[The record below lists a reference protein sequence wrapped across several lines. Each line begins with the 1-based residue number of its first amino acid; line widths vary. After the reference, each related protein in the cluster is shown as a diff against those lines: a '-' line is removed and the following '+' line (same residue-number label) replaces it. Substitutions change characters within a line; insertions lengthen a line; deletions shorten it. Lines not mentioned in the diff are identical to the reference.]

1 MDQKTVLAR
10 VFVPRKLRDVN
21 LQGAALLPTSVVST
35 AQNSSHREGLRAA
48 LVPHPPEAAAERR
61 QCCPLRDVPP
71 QVFEAD
77 LYFAVKAAN
86 DEAHRAPP
94 APAGGPK
101 SNNQNNDK
109 RTKAKAKHA
118 ASNDNLQSP
127 PPAPPPGLTLTSP
140 PSAASWSSTSSTSP
154 QKQQQP
160 PSIFD
165 SISNASD
172 YCQAWEGLLW
182 QERKHLLRLY
192 ERYAKYNMVVRR
204 QPRSPRP
211 QAVADIAGIADA
223 SPSLMP
229 GDAVLVRTAHEV
241 VLPPDVNRMCVPNAA
256 TGRYSPAPF
265 RQHVELRCV
274 LEHVTRQ
281 PHDVG
286 RATGKVHF
294 TWTDDACSAFLDAT
308 MHHPHYP
315 NPRLYHLRFV
325 PSWDLTVGCLS
336 ALDWL
341 GSLPKHHANALFHTL
356 LFPTSAPILPSENRS
371 LLLEG
376 QFAFMN
382 HDGSSSSTGGA
393 ATPTATATDKP
404 AAMLNPQQR
413 DFCRLVERRAMH
425 PSYESIREPL
435 VCSGPAGTGKTQT
448 MLHAVHQLLKDD
460 DDDHHHGGVG
470 APANAHSTPTHN
482 GTAPSPHS
490 PPPPRGRHRHT
501 QKCRI
506 LICTPSHTAAD
517 VITRRLG
524 KECAKFLNRST
535 LFRLYNPNRP
545 LATVP
550 VDVLQYARQAP
561 DTGAFCLPQDVGSL
575 MKFRVIVC
583 TCQDAHL
590 LYRLGLTN
598 AQLRTR
604 RHTFEAHLHK
614 VCEGTNL
621 AVTIEGANDT
631 HWTHLFIDEAAQA
644 TEPES
649 LIPLSVVVDPEPGT
663 RKVEICLVGDPRQ
676 LSPNV
681 YSSGEGSNGQ
691 PNDLSRSWMER
702 LLLRPVTALGG
713 GQAHLLGPSLIDL
726 QEWMEYSCREN
737 LSVFLTMNY
746 RGHPSFLMMP
756 SALFYFDKLQSA
768 YHPHRTISN
777 WCPTLR
783 MVESLSAPVILPTP
797 IATADETSNGQE
809 VPPQVRPV
817 KQYDW
822 PLHFR
827 GVSGRDQAITVSEG
841 FTSQS
846 WTNDEEAR
854 AVTEIVQTLVGEGVP
869 IQSIGVMAPFR
880 GQVVRIRD
888 SLRGKHLSGINVGT
902 IEDYQSVER
911 DVIVLSLTRAT
922 PAFVPHDILSR
933 VGVFGQPKRSNVA
946 LTRAEHLFI
955 VVRPA

>member
-1 MDQKTVLAR
+1 VNDAAPHTVQHRTMDQKTVLAQ
-10 VFVPRKLRDVN
+10 VFVPRKLWEVN
-21 LQGAALLPTSVVST
+21 LQGAALLPTAIVST
-35 AQNSSHREGLRAA
+35 AQNSSHWEGLRAA
-48 LVPHPPEAAAERR
+48 LVPHPESVAERR
-61 QCCPLRDVPP
+61 AACALRDIPP

-77 LYFAVKAAN
+77 LYYAIKKAN
-86 DEAHRAPP
+86 DEAHKSPN
-94 APAGGPK
+94 PK
-101 SNNQNNDK
+101 SKNK
-109 RTKAKAKHA
+109 VRSKAKSTAKSA
-118 ASNDNLQSP
+118 VNVGTPSNAPSLSQS
-127 PPAPPPGLTLTSP
+127 PPGLTSLSLSS
-140 PSAASWSSTSSTSP
+140 SASSSLP
-154 QKQQQP
+154 QP

-165 SISNASD
+165 SVSNAFE
-172 YCQAWEGLLW
+172 YCKQWEDLLW
-182 QERKHLLRLY
+182 QERKHLLKLY

-204 QPRSPRP
+204 QPHSPHRP
-211 QAVADIAGIADA
+211 QAVVDIAGIADA
-223 SPSLMP
+223 SPSLTP
-229 GDAVLVRTAHEV
+229 GDAVLVRTADAV
-241 VLPPDVNRMCVPNAA
+241 RLPPDMNRVSIPDATTGQLSPN
-256 TGRYSPAPF
+256 PF
-265 RQHVELRCV
+265 HQHVELRCM
-274 LEHVTRQ
+274 LEHVSRQ

-294 TWTDDACSAFLDAT
+294 TWTDDVCHTFLET
-308 MHHPHYP
+308 THPHYP
-315 NPRLYHLRFV
+315 NPRMYHLRFV

-341 GSLPKHHANALFHTL
+341 RSLPKHHASDLFHTL

-371 LLLEG
+371 LLLEE
-376 QFAFMN
+376 QTAFVN
-382 HDGSSSSTGGA
+382 QGSSHNGGTGTA
-393 ATPTATATDKP
+393 APNGKP
-404 AAMLNPQQR
+404 ASMLNSQQR

-425 PSYESIREPL
+425 PSYVAIREPL

-460 DDDHHHGGVG
+460 DNDDGTTPNVI
-470 APANAHSTPTHN
+470 PIPPTHN
-482 GTAPSPHS
+482 GSAPSAPPVPPEPHGGRRNR
-490 PPPPRGRHRHT
+490 PR
-501 QKCRI
+501 CRI
-506 LICTPSHTAAD
+506 LICAPSHTAAD

-524 KECAKFLNRST
+524 KECASFLDRTT

-550 VDVLQYARQAP
+550 VDVLQYTRQTS
-561 DTGAFCLPQDVGSL
+561 DTGAFCLPPDVGSL

-590 LYRLGLTN
+590 LYRLGLAN
-598 AQLRTR
+598 AQLRVR
-604 RHTFEAHLHK
+604 RHTFEAHLHS
-614 VCEGTNL
+614 VCQGTNL
-621 AVTIEGANDT
+621 AVTVEGVNET

-681 YSSGEGSNGQ
+681 YSTADENGR

-713 GQAHLLGPSLIDL
+713 GQSHLLGPSLIDL

-783 MVESLSAPVILPTP
+783 MVEGLSTPVIPPTP
-797 IATADETSNGQE
+797 TPTTTADETGPGQ
-809 VPPQVRPV
+809 VPPPQVRPV

-827 GVSGRDQAITVSEG
+827 GVAGRDQAITVCEG

-846 WTNDEEAR
+846 WTNDPEALV
-854 AVTEIVQTLVGEGVP
+854 VTEIVQTLIAEGVP
-869 IQSIGVMAPFR
+869 VQSIGVMSPFR
-880 GQVVRIRD
+880 GQVVRIREL
-888 SLRGKHLSGINVGT
+888 LRGKHLSGINVGT

-922 PAFVPHDILSR
+922 PAFVPNDIASR

-955 VVRPA
+955 VVRFL